1 MLYFGSPQVMVLLVF
16 ALQQLCFDSSLQTQS
31 RILADWNMM
40 GEPVF
45 AEGAVLASPAPAF
58 PYLAEV
64 EPGPPSADWG
74 EIEELPTLKVV

>member
-1 MLYFGSPQVMVLLVF
+1 
-16 ALQQLCFDSSLQTQS
+16 
-31 RILADWNMM
+31 M

-45 AEGAVLASPAPAF
+45 AEGAVMASPAPAF

-64 EPGPPSADWG
+64 EIGPLSADWG